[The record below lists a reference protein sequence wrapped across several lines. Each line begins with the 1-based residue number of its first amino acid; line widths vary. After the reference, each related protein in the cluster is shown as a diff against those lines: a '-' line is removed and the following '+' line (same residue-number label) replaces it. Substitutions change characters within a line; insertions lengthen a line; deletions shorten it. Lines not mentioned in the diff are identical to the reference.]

1 MAKLNGF
8 GAVHRYIQP
17 HVNQT
22 TTVVFLIA
30 TYDAKHKMSSRY
42 LIKKNTKAK
51 KGISPVIATV
61 ILVAVAVVIAAALAG
76 FSSSLF
82 GSYSQ
87 NSQVTIRSLTMAVN
101 GDGNIDMVNKGGS
114 AETVTSVA
122 GTFAS
127 GLVSYTLVAADNP
140 VVEANSFNDAI
151 DFVLPLIP
159 GDVVEGQQVTL
170 TVTTASGQQYSVSTI
185 VQP

>member
-1 MAKLNGF
+1 MYGF
-8 GAVHRYIQP
+8 GALDRMIQP

-30 TYDAKHKMSSRY
+30 TNDAMHKMSSRY

-87 NSQVTIRSLTMAVN
+87 NSQVTIRALTMDVT

-127 GLVSYTLVAADNP
+127 GLVSYTLDPLTDNP

-151 DFVLPLIP
+151 DFVLPLVA